1 MIIIKNQNFKIY
13 IITVQ
18 CSCCNQVNLA
28 NQPNLI
34 LTFKF
39 TEYTEFSWVYIWLY
53 ILHFC

>member
-39 TEYTEFSWVYIWLY
+39 TEYTKFS
-53 ILHFC
+53 